1 MFLNLIKKRR
11 SVRSYLSK
19 PVERKKIELCLE
31 AARLAPSACNSQP
44 WSFIVVTDENLK
56 NQIAQ
61 KTYSKLIPMN
71 KFTENAPVL
80 VIIVK
85 EASTLLATFAGIWK
99 RRHYSLIDIGIAAEH
114 FCLQAAELDLGTCML
129 GWFNERKIKNIL
141 KIPRHKRL
149 ALIITVG
156 YPESE
161 EIPPK
166 KRKLIDDIRRYV

>member
-61 KTYSKLIPMN
+61 KTKS
-71 KFTENAPVL
+71 
-80 VIIVK
+80 
-85 EASTLLATFAGIWK
+85 
-99 RRHYSLIDIGIAAEH
+99 R
-114 FCLQAAELDLGTCML
+114 
-129 GWFNERKIKNIL
+129 
-141 KIPRHKRL
+141 
-149 ALIITVG
+149 
-156 YPESE
+156 
-161 EIPPK
+161 
-166 KRKLIDDIRRYV
+166 